1 MKAHAHAS
9 RRESEPNHTTTDA
22 SLLPLC
28 CHSSPPCFLLAALS
42 HLCAQFFHDEDRHAQ
57 VRADAVQWL
66 RANPQFYA
74 GFLDQAEYPTWQSY
88 IGSMARNFA
97 WGDHLTLQAAAEVY
111 NSDLVIVSSLPDL
124 ADKDAVTVVEPS
136 KNVRR
141 MTWRVR

>member
-1 MKAHAHAS
+1 MRTHRGDTAKASQSTPTTVAS
-9 RRESEPNHTTTDA
+9 PLPL
-22 SLLPLC
+22 LLP
-28 CHSSPPCFLLAALS
+28 SPYHFLAALS
-42 HLCAQFFHDEDRHAQ
+42 PLCAQFFRDEDRHAQ

-124 ADKDAVTVVEPS
+124 ADKDSVTVVEPS

-141 MTWRVR
+141 MI